1 MVTKS
6 NMIVQAEIGE
16 TEEIT
21 IHIVFNKEN
30 IAKEVNEILLKCMES
45 EG

>member
-1 MVTKS
+1 
-6 NMIVQAEIGE
+6 MILQAEIGE